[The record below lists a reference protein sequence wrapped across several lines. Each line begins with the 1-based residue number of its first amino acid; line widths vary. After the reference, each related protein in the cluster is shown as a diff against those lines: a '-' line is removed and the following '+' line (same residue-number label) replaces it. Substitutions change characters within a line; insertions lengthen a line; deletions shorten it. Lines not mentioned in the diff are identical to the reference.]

1 MSRRPPTRLRSGLRL
16 AGLGAAVAA
25 VTLAGIRPAGV
36 AAQQTAPRLLVLVVV
51 DQMRADYLARFDG
64 RFTHGFRRLLR
75 DGRVFD
81 QAFYPY
87 LNTVTCAGHAT
98 LGTGAWPKTHGIIL
112 NEWYRRELGRVRS
125 CTADAAT
132 TPVQYGG
139 VPETE
144 GHSARELRV
153 PTLAER
159 LRTRWPS
166 SRAVAVAVKPRSAV
180 MMAGKGATAVTWV
193 GADGWQ
199 TSTAYATAPVP
210 EVARAL
216 GPRPFERERS
226 LVWERLLGLDRYTGT
241 DEGVAERPPTGW
253 TALFPHPLL
262 SPEHPKELIELWQT
276 SPYADAQLGT
286 LAASLV
292 ESYELGRRDAVDF
305 LGVSFP
311 ATDKVGHDFG
321 PESHELQ
328 DTLVQLDRTLGTL
341 LDSLDRQVGRDRY
354 VLALS
359 ADHGVAPVPEQRRA
373 AGESGGRV
381 ALATVADAVNTALTG
396 AGLGPGPHVARVEY
410 TEVYLTE
417 DTRARISAAT
427 VAPALAAI
435 RAVPGVRTAVW
446 TPALAALSPADP
458 VVRAIQAGFVPDRS
472 GDITL
477 APAPYW
483 IFVPGRN
490 PNGGNATTHGSSN
503 EYDQHVP
510 LIFLGAPFPAGRSA
524 DAATPADAAPTL
536 AATVGLAFD
545 GVEGR
550 VLAAASRR

>member
-1 MSRRPPTRLRSGLRL
+1 MARPTTRLRSGLRL
-16 AGLGAAVAA
+16 ASLGAAVAA

-51 DQMRADYLARFDG
+51 DQMRADYLARFEQH
-64 RFTHGFRRLLR
+64 FTQGFRRLLR
-75 DGRVFD
+75 DGRIFE
-81 QAFYPY
+81 QTFYPY

-112 NEWYRRELGRVRS
+112 NAWYRRESGRLRT

-132 TPVQYGG
+132 TPVQYSG
-139 VPETE
+139 VPEAE

-159 LRTRWPS
+159 LRARWPT
-166 SRAVAVAVKPRSAV
+166 SRAVSLAVKPRSAV
-180 MMAGKGATAVTWV
+180 MMAGTGATAVTWV

-199 TSTAYATAPVP
+199 TSTAYTAAPLP
-210 EVARAL
+210 EVTRAL
-216 GPRPFERERS
+216 GPRPFEHERT
-226 LVWERLLGLDRYTGT
+226 LVWERLLGLDAYTGT
-241 DEGVAERPPTGW
+241 DDGMGERPPVGW
-253 TALFPHPLL
+253 TARFPHPLL
-262 SPEHPKELIELWQT
+262 SPTHPTALIELWQT
-276 SPYADAQLGT
+276 SPFADATLG
-286 LAASLV
+286 AVAESLV
-292 ESYELGRRDAVDF
+292 ESFQLGRRDAVDF
-305 LGVSFP
+305 LGISFP
-311 ATDKVGHDFG
+311 VTDKTGHDFG

-328 DTLVQLDRTLGTL
+328 DTLIRLDRTLGAL
-341 LDSLDRQVGRDRY
+341 LDALDRLVGRDRY

-381 ALATVADAVNTALTG
+381 PLGVVADAVNAALTG

-410 TEVYLTE
+410 TEIYLT
-417 DTRARISAAT
+417 DAARATLTAAT
-427 VAPALAAI
+427 AAPALAAI

-446 TPALAALSPADP
+446 TPGLDSLDDGDP
-458 VVRAIQAGFVPDRS
+458 VIRAIRAGFVAGRS

-483 IFVPGRN
+483 ILVPGRN
-490 PNGGNATTHGSSN
+490 PNGGDATTHGSAN
-503 EYDQHVP
+503 DYDQHVP
-510 LIFLGAPFPAGRSA
+510 LVFLGAPFPSGRSA
-524 DAATPADAAPTL
+524 VPATPADVAPTL

-550 VLAAASRR
+550 VLAAATRR